1 MIPESIDSANV
12 QFSPDSLFVLNI
24 ILGFIMFGVALELS
38 IGDFRRV
45 LKQPKAP
52 VIGLI
57 SQFLLLPLL
66 TFLAVWVLPVTPSMA
81 LGMFLVAACPGG
93 NISNFIS
100 ALAKANVALSVSLTA
115 FSTLLAMFMTPINF
129 AFWSSLYPPSA
140 EILQT
145 INLDEWELVKT
156 VFFLLGAPLI
166 LGMWTAHKFPKLTQK
181 ISRPIRIFSIL
192 FFVAFVIIALYNNFS
207 VFQEFIQSIILLV
220 LIHNAL
226 ALGGGYLMASLGGL
240 PKADRKSITIETG
253 IQNSGLGL
261 IIIFNF
267 FNGLGGMAVITAWW
281 GIWHIIAG
289 LSLAFLWSERRILAP
304 S

>member
-1 MIPESIDSANV
+1 MIPESIDTANV
-12 QFSPDSLFVLNI
+12 QFSPDSLFALNI

-38 IGDFRRV
+38 IEDFRRV
-45 LKQPKAP
+45 LRKPKAP
-52 VIGLI
+52 LIGLV
-57 SQFLLLPLL
+57 SQFFVLPFL
-66 TFLAVWVLPVTPSMA
+66 TFLAVWILPVTPSMA

-100 ALAKANVALSVSLTA
+100 SLAKANVALSVSLTA
-115 FSTLLAMFMTPINF
+115 FSTLLAMFLTPINF
-129 AFWSSLYPPSA
+129 SFWASLYPPSA

-156 VFFLLGAPLI
+156 VFLLLGAPLI
-166 LGMWTAHKFPKLTQK
+166 LGMWTAYKFPKFTRK

-192 FFVAFVIIALYNNFS
+192 FFVAFVMIALYNNFA

-226 ALGGGYLMASLGGL
+226 ALGGGYLMARLGGL
-240 PKADRKSITIETG
+240 PRADRKSITIETG

-289 LSLAFLWSERRILAP
+289 LSLAFLWSDRRILAP